1 MRNCTCKFA
10 RGWNISE
17 GDAEVAKVLVRAIV
31 HRGQVLPLL
40 NWPSKVNLAK
50 VVVMMVVVMM
60 MMMMVVVV
68 VMMVMLIFCLVE
80 WQLELA
86 GLVGR
91 RKSGEIGKLT
101 KISG

>member
-1 MRNCTCKFA
+1 MIIA
-10 RGWNISE
+10 
-17 GDAEVAKVLVRAIV
+17 
-31 HRGQVLPLL
+31 
-40 NWPSKVNLAK
+40 
-50 VVVMMVVVMM
+50 MVVVMM
-60 MMMMVVVV
+60 MMVV
-68 VMMVMLIFCLVE
+68 VMVVVMLIFCLVE